1 MGYEHLKGIT
11 VVGDPVNTASRLEQM
26 AKQFDAVVVVSE
38 QAARLGG
45 METSGVETHEVDV
58 RGREQRMTVHVTG

>member
-1 MGYEHLKGIT
+1 M
-11 VVGDPVNTASRLEQM
+11 NTASRLEQM
-26 AKQFDAVVVVSE
+26 AKQFDAVLVVSE